1 MSTAQP
7 TLDDIWRLFQ
17 ETDRMIKES
26 RKDMD
31 RMGRENGQMR
41 QESGQIRQETEQIR
55 RETEQIRR
63 ETEQMRQENERMRR
77 ETERMSQETERK
89 FQEGYD
95 KVLAS
100 IGRLGNRLGDFIE
113 DAVRPAA
120 VRLFRE
126 RGIDV
131 HEVYQNVSSQRGEEG
146 IEIDLLVVNDNEAVA
161 IECKS
166 HLTLDDVKEQLER
179 LAKLKRLLPKYA
191 DSRVL
196 GAVAA
201 MVIPDNVAKFAYR
214 QGLFVIGQSGE
225 QLLIRND
232 AQFVPKAW

>member
-1 MSTAQP
+1 MIK
-7 TLDDIWRLFQ
+7 DGRKN
-17 ETDRMIKES
+17 TDRMSRES
-26 RKDMD
+26 EEM
-31 RMGRENGQMR
+31 
-41 QESGQIRQETEQIR
+41 
-55 RETEQIRR
+55 RR
-63 ETEQMRQENERMRR
+63 ETEQMRRESEEMRRETEQMRRETEQMRR

-89 FQEGYD
+89 FQETGRKID
-95 KVLAS
+95 QVTEA
-100 IGRLGNRLGDFIE
+100 IGKLGNRLGDFIE

-131 HEVYQNVSSQRGEEG
+131 HEVHQNVSSQRGEEG
-146 IEIDLLVVNDNEAVA
+146 VEVDLLVVNDSDVVA

-201 MVIPDNVAKFAYR
+201 MVIPDNVAKYAYR

-232 AQFVPKAW
+232 AQFTPKAW